1 MFCTNCGTKIDAHVK
16 FCPECGCPVK
26 NSTVAE
32 NEQQSDGNIPEA
44 NHDQG
49 INNVNINNVWYR
61 MLQLSPIIFIMAAVI
76 LPLIYYV
83 LLLKLVA
90 VIYVI
95 ICCKCDIAEIK
106 RKTSRTVAFDGL
118 SIFAILIFDILYA
131 EKYLCNRKKIIP
143 QTSRIPFYLSL
154 IAGIII
160 LFSFPQNNL
169 FKLYELDSKNLSNNT
184 ENPFDN
190 DLSLSDIFNTGINCS
205 SKDVLKTVSETL
217 LKVDK
222 LPPGIKLSYDG
233 IATISKEGSVKVC
246 QSSVTFDISDDKR
259 KQLEND
265 YKSNIFW
272 KKIEKSLIEE
282 LRKSEKNNK
291 KLSSLEKYY
300 VDEYLATFVITHD
313 FAIKEIASGESN
325 LVRQNIEYTVTEF
338 DDGTGFY
345 VSIQPE
351 QIKNSWLTLARFI
364 TRWGNVD
371 SIEIDSTQPDPKSND
386 TAKYRKND
394 SKSIQIKPYN
404 TTSPK
409 NTYSQTEKISRITEG
424 IYAVYNLGD
433 FRNYEEGVFNCDE
446 GYCRNMDKEK
456 LSPEE
461 QNFIQHSDIRGSVK
475 IELNK
480 PQNSYQATGGFM
492 VKDTC
497 MMSAGGDSLT
507 TPVLCKDNR
516 NDSIT
521 CEFYDVY
528 NDQTL
533 FLIFQTSG
541 NRLDVSLDSRL
552 SSISHTNNTQ
562 KCLDT
567 IQNTPVIFESAE
579 EHNRILILSTK
590 LDFVKAND
598 DILKVWRSLSS
609 ATRKQ
614 ILPEQRKWI
623 KEKDN
628 KCGKADMKG
637 STEELYKMQKCHTEM
652 TIKRI
657 AELNELTGD

>member
-49 INNVNINNVWYR
+49 INDVNINNVWYR

-272 KKIEKSLIEE
+272 KKIEKSLI
-282 LRKSEKNNK
+282 LTSRVYF
-291 KLSSLEKYY
+291 LS
-300 VDEYLATFVITHD
+300 TNF
-313 FAIKEIASGESN
+313 
-325 LVRQNIEYTVTEF
+325 
-338 DDGTGFY
+338 
-345 VSIQPE
+345 
-351 QIKNSWLTLARFI
+351 NSYPARF
-364 TRWGNVD
+364 
-371 SIEIDSTQPDPKSND
+371 
-386 TAKYRKND
+386 
-394 SKSIQIKPYN
+394 
-404 TTSPK
+404 
-409 NTYSQTEKISRITEG
+409 
-424 IYAVYNLGD
+424 
-433 FRNYEEGVFNCDE
+433 
-446 GYCRNMDKEK
+446 KE
-456 LSPEE
+456 
-461 QNFIQHSDIRGSVK
+461 
-475 IELNK
+475 
-480 PQNSYQATGGFM
+480 
-492 VKDTC
+492 
-497 MMSAGGDSLT
+497 
-507 TPVLCKDNR
+507 
-516 NDSIT
+516 
-521 CEFYDVY
+521 
-528 NDQTL
+528 
-533 FLIFQTSG
+533 
-541 NRLDVSLDSRL
+541 
-552 SSISHTNNTQ
+552 
-562 KCLDT
+562 
-567 IQNTPVIFESAE
+567 
-579 EHNRILILSTK
+579 
-590 LDFVKAND
+590 
-598 DILKVWRSLSS
+598 
-609 ATRKQ
+609 
-614 ILPEQRKWI
+614 
-623 KEKDN
+623 
-628 KCGKADMKG
+628 
-637 STEELYKMQKCHTEM
+637 
-652 TIKRI
+652 
-657 AELNELTGD
+657 